1 MQLLYK
7 LALALPLLGLTRGLA
22 VDNRQISPGKPPA
35 DPQHVRVVGVSVL
48 GTGCPKGTAD
58 VQVDATGTLFEVTFS
73 AYEVQTGPGTKAAD
87 WRKNCKLTI
96 NMEFTPGFQFS
107 IVDTDMYG
115 YAEIPAK
122 VNGQCTNTYSFTG
135 GGTEHVD
142 FKLPLN
148 GPYSGNFDLH
158 SNPGI
163 SSYSPCGGST
173 AILNMNTACAISPT
187 HLPALIAVDHISGV
201 LTVKFHLEW
210 RPCPK

>member
-1 MQLLYK
+1 MHIFYK
-7 LALALPLLGLTRGLA
+7 LALALPLIGIVQGLVA
-22 VDNRQISPGKPPA
+22 ESRQIGPGKPPGG
-35 DPQHVRVVGVSVL
+35 PQHVRVVGISVL

-73 AYEVQTGPGTKAAD
+73 AYEVQTGPDTKPAD

-115 YAEIPAK
+115 FAEIPAK
-122 VNGQCTNTYSFTG
+122 VNGACVNTYSFTG
-135 GGTEHVD
+135 GGSEHVD

-163 SSYSPCGGST
+163 SSFSPCGGST
-173 AILNMNTACAISPT
+173 AILNMNTACSITPT
-187 HLPALIAVDHISGV
+187 TLPALIAVDHISGV

-210 RPCPK
+210 RPCP

>member
-1 MQLLYK
+1 MRHFYK
-7 LALALPLLGLTRGLA
+7 IALALPFLGTVRSLA
-22 VDNRQISPGKPPA
+22 VESRQISPGKPA
-35 DPQHVRVVGVSVL
+35 EPQHVKVVGISVL

-58 VQVDATGTLFEVTFS
+58 VQVDTTGTLFEVTFS
-73 AYEVQTGPGTKAAD
+73 AYEVETGPDTMPKD

-96 NMEFTPGFQFS
+96 NMEFTPGYQFS

-122 VNGQCTNTYSFTG
+122 VNGQCVNTYSFTG
-135 GGTEHVD
+135 GGSDHVD

-187 HLPALIAVDHISGV
+187 NLPGLIAVDHISGV
-201 LTVKFHLEW
+201 LTVKFHLDW
-210 RPCPK
+210 RPCAK